1 MNAAARRA
9 PVVLAIAAAIAL
21 LVGGCG
27 AAESGPVPDTLT
39 VSTIAN
45 SLGQTAIVLT
55 GIDGDRPTTPDI
67 QSGRLQVVDGCIVL
81 ETDKGEI
88 YTLILPENA
97 EFLENGSLNTT
108 QGDFAVGEELALRGD
123 VLPAS
128 ELSYADQLPEGCS
141 AFDYLAVNQI
151 NN

>member
-1 MNAAARRA
+1 MNPAVQRIPAA
-9 PVVLAIAAAIAL
+9 LAVAAAIAL
-21 LVGGCG
+21 IVGAC
-27 AAESGPVPDTLT
+27 AGPVPDRLT

-55 GIDGDRPTTPDI
+55 GIDGDRSTTPDV

-81 ETDKGEI
+81 ETDQGEV

-97 EFLENGSLNTT
+97 EFLENGSLDTT

-123 VLPAS
+123 VVPAS
-128 ELSYADQLPEGCS
+128 ELSYTDQLPEGCS
-141 AFDYLAVNQI
+141 AFDYLALNQI